1 MSFNQVYITRTSHF
15 FPNDPISNE
24 EMEEY
29 LGKINGKP
37 SRSKNL
43 VLRNNGIK
51 RRFYALDKTGEATH
65 TNAQLTSLA
74 IRELFKRN
82 PEEIKDVELLS
93 CGTSSP
99 DQIMPSHSIMVH
111 GWLPEM
117 GAIEVVSPAGNCCSG
132 MHALKYAF
140 MAIKLGEAHTAVTAG
155 SERTSR
161 ILTADTF
168 EDEAHKMAALEEN
181 PYIGFEKDFLRWMLS
196 DGAGA
201 FLLSD
206 KQPENGLSLRI
217 EWIEAAS
224 YAHMVETCMYQ
235 GCEKQADGTLKS
247 YMDYHHPDEI
257 TGHSVLSMKQD
268 VKLLDKYIVQL
279 GYENLRDIIARKN
292 FDVKEVDYFLPH
304 LSSEFFRKKIA
315 AKLEENGIGIPAEK
329 WFTNL
334 TQVGN
339 IGAGSIYLMID
350 ELMNSGK
357 LQKGQ
362 KILLMVPESSRFSYV
377 YALLTVC

>member
-1 MSFNQVYITRTSHF
+1 MSFKEVYITRTSHY
-15 FPNDPISNE
+15 FPNEPISND

-29 LGKINGKP
+29 LGKINGQP
-37 SRSKNL
+37 SRSKAI

-51 RRFYALDKTGEATH
+51 RRFYALKKGGAPTH
-65 TNAQLTSLA
+65 TNAEITAQA
-74 IRELFKRN
+74 IKNLFAANPDELKS
-82 PEEIKDVELLS
+82 VELLS

-111 GWLPEM
+111 GWLPET
-117 GAIEVVSPAGNCCSG
+117 GPIEVISPAGNCCAG
-132 MHALKYAF
+132 MHALKYAYLS
-140 MAIKLGEAHTAVTAG
+140 IKTGSVATAVTAG

-161 ILTADTF
+161 LLTSNTF
-168 EDEAHKMAALEEN
+168 KDEAQKLAALEEN

-206 KQPENGLSLRI
+206 KPANEGLSLRI

-224 YAHMVETCMYQ
+224 YANQVEACMYQ
-235 GCEKQADGTLKS
+235 GNDKEENGSLKS
-247 YMDYHHPDEI
+247 YMDYTPEEI
-257 TGHSVLSMKQD
+257 LGKSVMSMKQD
-268 VKLLDKYIVQL
+268 VKLLDKHIVQL
-279 GYENLRDIIARKN
+279 GYENLRDILARKK
-292 FDVKEVDYFLPH
+292 FDIKEVDYFLPH
-304 LSSEFFRKKIA
+304 LSSELFRKKIA
-315 AKLEENGIGIPAEK
+315 TKLEEGGIGIPAEK

-334 TQVGN
+334 SEVGN
-339 IGAGSIYLMID
+339 IGAGSVYLMVD
-350 ELMNSGK
+350 GLLNSGK

>member
-1 MSFNQVYITRTSHF
+1 MSFNEVYITRTASY

-37 SRSKNL
+37 SRSRAI

-51 RRFYALDKTGEATH
+51 RRFYALKKGGAPTH
-65 TNAQLTSLA
+65 TNAELTAKA
-74 IRELFKRN
+74 IKNLFEKN
-82 PEEIKDVELLS
+82 PAEIKSVELLS

-111 GWLPEM
+111 GHLPET
-117 GAIEVVSPAGNCCSG
+117 GPIEVISPAGNCCAG

-140 MAIKLGEAHTAVTAG
+140 LSIKAGGVSTAVTAG

-161 ILTADTF
+161 LLTSDTF
-168 EDEAHKMAALEEN
+168 EDEAQKLSALEEN

-201 FLLSD
+201 FLLSN
-206 KQPENGLSLRI
+206 KPAAEGTSLRI

-224 YAHMVETCMYQ
+224 YAHQVETCMYQ
-235 GCEKQADGTLKS
+235 GNDKEADGTLRS
-247 YMDYHHPDEI
+247 YMDLTPDEI
-257 TGHSVLSMKQD
+257 VGKSVMSMKQD
-268 VKLLDKYIVQL
+268 VKLLDKHIVQL
-279 GYENLRDIIARKN
+279 GYENLRDILAKKN
-292 FDVKEVDYFLPH
+292 FNINEVDYFLPH
-304 LSSEFFRKKIA
+304 LSSELFRKKIA
-315 AKLEENGIGIPAEK
+315 TTLEAGGIGIPAEK
-329 WFTNL
+329 WYTNL
-334 TQVGN
+334 SEVGN
-339 IGAGSIYLMID
+339 IGAGSVYLMVD
-350 ELMNSGK
+350 GLLHSGK